1 MRVFDLVF
9 LLSVSG
15 FLATRSPFSGVVV
28 LVLGLLIRIQ
38 LFRMRLLL
46 GGGLRECSGRQAC
59 PRADPGSRLVC
70 HPSALG
76 AGIRGSEPGRNRIQP
91 LLARGDS
98 DFFAL
103 CCDDGGSCRRKEEAM
118 ISAVFL
124 ALLVFSLYTL
134 FTSSDVLE
142 FSGAMLRVAL
152 ALLGVVASRETSIP
166 MLPGAVMLFAVIAI
180 ALLAISRGEVQLEND
195 EP

>member
-1 MRVFDLVF
+1 
-9 LLSVSG
+9 
-15 FLATRSPFSGVVV
+15 
-28 LVLGLLIRIQ
+28 
-38 LFRMRLLL
+38 
-46 GGGLRECSGRQAC
+46 
-59 PRADPGSRLVC
+59 
-70 HPSALG
+70 
-76 AGIRGSEPGRNRIQP
+76 
-91 LLARGDS
+91 
-98 DFFAL
+98 
-103 CCDDGGSCRRKEEAM
+103 M